1 MSIFTGGAWDFIVD
15 PGNWSG
21 DTGIGT
27 RILQHLWYSVLAVA
41 LSAVIAVPIGLLI
54 GHLRRGEIVVVSLV
68 NALRSLPTLG
78 LLTFLVLLM
87 GLGVMPPILA
97 LVILGIPPPLLAG
110 TYAGI
115 ASVDRGV
122 VEAARAMG
130 MTELQVLFRV
140 EIPNALPLILG
151 GLRNATLQVIAT
163 ATVAAYVNLGAS
175 AGTSSTV
182 SHSTSTTES
191 SSAQSW
197 SRLWLSSWTAYWR
210 WWSGHRFPG
219 PAGCAEHP
227 TSLVCSSRYT
237 RKSPIGTLC
246 AGSIGG
252 AFVVPLSW
260 SRPQHALRP
269 RRLPLLRVPREG
281 RVAGDDFVRRQ
292 LVADHRQDC
301 LGGSELH
308 TFGDATAPA
317 SSAPLKTPGGK
328 ARTLLI
334 WFGKSLRP
342 VATIAAYFDAVSG
355 G

>member
-1 MSIFTGGAWDFIVD
+1 MSIFTGAWDFIVD

-41 LSAVIAVPIGLLI
+41 LSAVIAVPIGLII

-97 LVILGIPPPLLAG
+97 LVILGIPPLLAG

-163 ATVAAYVNLGAS
+163 ATVAAYVNLG
-175 AGTSSTV
+175 G
-182 SHSTSTTES
+182 
-191 SSAQSW
+191 
-197 SRLWLSSWTAYWR
+197 L
-210 WWSGHRFPG
+210 G
-219 PAGCAEHP
+219 
-227 TSLVCSSRYT
+227 RYIFDGLALYKYD
-237 RKSPIGTLC
+237 RVVV
-246 AGSIGG
+246 G
-252 AFVVPLSW
+252 AI
-260 SRPQHALRP
+260 
-269 RRLPLLRVPREG
+269 
-281 RVAGDDFVRRQ
+281 
-292 LVADHRQDC
+292 LVAVVALVVDG
-301 LGGSELH
+301 LL
-308 TFGDATAPA
+308 ALVVWA
-317 SSAPLKTPGGK
+317 SVPGTGRLRRTPDL
-328 ARTLLI
+328 ARL
-334 WFGKSLRP
+334 
-342 VATIAAYFDAVSG
+342 
-355 G
+355 

>member
-1 MSIFTGGAWDFIVD
+1 MSIFTGAWDFIVD

-97 LVILGIPPPLLAG
+97 LVILGIPPLLAG

-163 ATVAAYVNLGAS
+163 ATVAAYVNLGGLGRYIFDGLALYKYDRVVVGAILVAVVALVVDGLLALVVWAS
-175 AGTSSTV
+175 VPGTGS
-182 SHSTSTTES
+182 
-191 SSAQSW
+191 
-197 SRLWLSSWTAYWR
+197 
-210 WWSGHRFPG
+210 
-219 PAGCAEHP
+219 CAEHP
-227 TSLVCSSRYT
+227 TSLVCRSVHT
-237 RKSPIGTLC
+237 KKAPIGTLC
-246 AGSIGG
+246 AGSDRG
-252 AFVVPLSW
+252 FRSPS
-260 SRPQHALRP
+260 
-269 RRLPLLRVPREG
+269 
-281 RVAGDDFVRRQ
+281 
-292 LVADHRQDC
+292 
-301 LGGSELH
+301 
-308 TFGDATAPA
+308 
-317 SSAPLKTPGGK
+317 
-328 ARTLLI
+328 
-334 WFGKSLRP
+334 
-342 VATIAAYFDAVSG
+342 
-355 G
+355 